1 MNDETFLNECR
12 ITSYTKWFF
21 SCQYLQFWIT
31 TDGNSNSI
39 KKAQAYNA
47 IRVHCINKQ
56 IIHKINVKFDCI
68 NLFNISRLRYYC
80 TNQDHKKAALF
91 GGASFNNQLSRGQVF
106 WQRSNCEPG
115 LGFCKVLILR
125 LNLLRSTVKNQVFER
140 KMKKKLRYLF

>member
-1 MNDETFLNECR
+1 MQFQLCR
-12 ITSYTKWFF
+12 VTSYTKWFF

-39 KKAQAYNA
+39 KEAQAYNS

-80 TNQDHKKAALF
+80 TNQDHKKQHFLVMRISTTSCLADRF
-91 GGASFNNQLSRGQVF
+91 SGRC
-106 WQRSNCEPG
+106 NCEPG

-125 LNLLRSTVKNQVFER
+125 LNLLRSTVKNQVFDR
-140 KMKKKLRYLF
+140 KMKKI